1 MKVSAHMIKSLDYE
15 NLRNFITLK
24 IPCLT
29 VQLMILAVQQ
39 QNIKY
44 PVDVQNVKMLG
55 CIHPRYPMKSHQLY
69 ADIIPD
75 LAIYKNINNVNVIKK
90 YLFKFWILYNYN
102 EQGNCQRE
110 IFFVLYGQDIEHHL
124 FQEYSLVNGEFQPSK
139 ISCFTATFHLNLKP
153 CASDS

>member
-15 NLRNFITLK
+15 NPQNFITSK
-24 IPCLT
+24 IPCLAI
-29 VQLMILAVQQ
+29 QLMILLVQQ

-55 CIHPRYPMKSHQLY
+55 CIHPRYPTKSHQLY

-75 LAIYKNINNVNVIKK
+75 LAIYKNMNNIIKK
-90 YLFKFWILYNYN
+90 YFWILYIMSK
-102 EQGNCQRE
+102 E
-110 IFFVLYGQDIEHHL
+110 IVKGKYIFCSVWSRHRTSEYIFV
-124 FQEYSLVNGEFQPSK
+124 NEFQPSK

-153 CASDS
+153 CAPDS

>member
-15 NLRNFITLK
+15 NPRNFITSK

-55 CIHPRYPMKSHQLY
+55 CIHPRHPTKSHQLY

-75 LAIYKNINNVNVIKK
+75 LEIYKNMNNVIKK
-90 YLFKFWILYNYN
+90 YLFKFWILYVTSK
-102 EQGNCQRE
+102 E
-110 IFFVLYGQDIEHHL
+110 IVKGKYFL
-124 FQEYSLVNGEFQPSK
+124 FCMVK
-139 ISCFTATFHLNLKP
+139 T
-153 CASDS
+153 

>member
-1 MKVSAHMIKSLDYE
+1 
-15 NLRNFITLK
+15 
-24 IPCLT
+24 
-29 VQLMILAVQQ
+29 MILAVQQ

-55 CIHPRYPMKSHQLY
+55 CIHPRYPTKSHQLY

-75 LAIYKNINNVNVIKK
+75 LAIYKNMNNVIKK
-90 YLFKFWILYNYN
+90 YLFKFWILYIMSK
-102 EQGNCQRE
+102 EIVKGKK

-124 FQEYSLVNGEFQPSK
+124 FREYSLVNGEFQPSK

-153 CASDS
+153 SAPDS